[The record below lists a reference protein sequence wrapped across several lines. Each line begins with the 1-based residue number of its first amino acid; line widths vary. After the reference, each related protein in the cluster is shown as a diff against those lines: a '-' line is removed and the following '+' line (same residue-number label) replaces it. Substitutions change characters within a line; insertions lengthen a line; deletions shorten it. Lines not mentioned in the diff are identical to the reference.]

1 MILRSL
7 SVAAWRCFIDP
18 VDVGPLEDKLNVL
31 YAPNA
36 TGKSTL
42 FEALRRGILDGHRVS
57 GKEVEAIR
65 PWGRSLPPTVTV
77 EFTHNGTDYRIMKRF
92 LEGATSKL
100 ERKESGRFA
109 SLEVNDKADET
120 VRLGRK
126 CFQAKDCQ
134 GKQPYNQRGST
145 I

>member
-1 MILRSL
+1 MILRLL
-7 SVAAWRCFIDP
+7 SVAAWRCFIDK
-18 VDVGPLEDKLNVL
+18 VDIGPFADKLNVL

-77 EFTHNGTDYRIMKRF
+77 EFTHNGTDYRITKRF

-100 ERKESGRFA
+100 ERKENGRFV

-120 VRLGRK
+120 VRAIITRN
-126 CFQAKDCQ
+126 AP
-134 GKQPYNQRGST
+134 GKGLASAAARGS
-145 I
+145 